1 MEVLKVRSDDNNE
14 FSNFEAEIE
23 KMFLIFTQTLLKIVT
38 ERETTLK
45 RKDFELLL
53 KVAVDNLSF
62 AHSGSVLFLDEDGFF
77 SYVAAYN
84 HNFELLRN
92 VRFSKEEIEPKR
104 FKRVYVMK
112 SRNLDLRKELSNKI
126 GRIDYFFNNFT
137 NSVEKIQSFVSI
149 PIRAHRKILG
159 FFNIDSWESE
169 DVFEKTGFLDVAGL
183 IGDILSLS
191 VERFDLI
198 QSVKELKSEISK
210 SNLLDLVTFLPN
222 KKFLGYYLEK
232 YVSLAKRSGSSLY
245 FISVKIDNYYK
256 LEKEIGSDILNKC
269 VKKVGKMLSKI
280 VRKSDLLTYV
290 GNGDFVILSISSV
303 PPLPILD
310 RINKQFSA
318 IGKEFKFL
326 DSISVGFCEYG
337 KYGKNLDQIMFCS
350 ENNMERFEIFQKDK

>member
-1 MEVLKVRSDDNNE
+1 MEVLKVRSNDKIE
-14 FSNFEAEIE
+14 FSKYEAEFE
-23 KMFLIFTQTLLKIVT
+23 RMFLIFTQTLLKIST

-53 KVAVDNLSF
+53 KIVVDNLSF
-62 AHSGSVLFLDEDGFF
+62 AHSGSVLFLDENGFF
-77 SYVAAYN
+77 SYVATYN

-112 SRNLDLRKELSNKI
+112 SGNLDLRKELSNKI
-126 GRIDYFFNNFT
+126 GRIDYFFNNFPNT
-137 NSVEKIQSFVSI
+137 IERIQSFVSI

-169 DVFEKTGFLDVAGL
+169 DVFEKTGFLDVASL
-183 IGDILSLS
+183 IGDIISVT

-198 QSVKELKSEISK
+198 QSVKELKNEISK
-210 SNLLDLVTFLPN
+210 NNLIDTVTFLPN
-222 KKFLGYYLEK
+222 KKFLGYYLDK
-232 YVSLAKRSGSSLY
+232 YISLARRSGSSLY
-245 FISVKIDNYYK
+245 FISLKIDNYYN
-256 LEKEIGSDILNKC
+256 LEKEIGVDILNQC
-269 VKKVGKMLSKI
+269 VKKVGKILSK
-280 VRKSDLLTYV
+280 VLRKSDLLTYI
-290 GNGDFVILSISSV
+290 GNGEFVILSISSV

-318 IGKEFKFL
+318 FGKDFKFL

-337 KYGKNLDQIMFCS
+337 KYSKDLDQMLFCS
-350 ENNMERFEIFQKDK
+350 ENSMEKFQIFKKGE